1 MEAGKDVDMLS
12 DLENKRALRNS
23 HYKEFDL
30 DCGCLL
36 GQEVEK
42 MRTSGVQKNQSK
54 RAKKINTSQSRK

>member
-36 GQEVEK
+36 GQGVKK
-42 MRTSGVQKNQSK
+42 MCTSGVQKNQSK
-54 RAKKINTSQSRK
+54 RAEKTNIPQSLK